1 MVFSSHIFLFY
12 FLPLVLALYYA
23 WGNPRYRL
31 GLLAVASYGFYA
43 WANPPWALIMFGST
57 LVDYFCGLG
66 LIRMSGIRRLPGGRW
81 PAIPAG
87 TPRTRGMLTIVVL
100 SVTANLMCL
109 GFFKYYNFTEENLNR
124 VAEALGGAPWLP
136 VLSVVLPV
144 GVSFYTFK
152 SMSYCID
159 VYRGEAPPM
168 SNFVDFNAFEALF
181 PDLVAGPI
189 IRYGAIESQMRH
201 RTLSAEK
208 FARGV
213 AFFACGMAKK
223 ILLANPMGH
232 IADAAFGARELTA
245 PDAWVG
251 AVAYA
256 FQIYFDFSGYSD
268 MAIGLGLMLGFLF
281 INNFDSPYHA
291 ASITEFWRRWHI
303 SLSTWLRDYLYI
315 PLGGNRRG
323 EARTYLNLMI
333 VMLLGGLWHGA
344 SWNFVIWGGI
354 HGVML
359 AVERA
364 QGKDSLYRRL
374 PHPVRVAVTFAVV
387 CISWVFF
394 RAATL
399 PAAER
404 YVLAMFAGG
413 GDQGVSTDVLRGVMY
428 TPYHLAMLAAAAVV
442 VWSAPQ
448 TWQFTRDLS
457 RSRAALCYGLLV
469 ASVMVM
475 WTQTS
480 NPFLYFQF

>member
-23 WGNPRYRL
+23 WPNKRYRL
-31 GLLAVASYGFYA
+31 GLLAIASYSFYA
-43 WANPPWALIMFGST
+43 WSNPPWALIMFAST
-57 LVDYFCGLG
+57 IIDYFCGLG
-66 LIRMSGIRRLPGGRW
+66 LIQMSGLKKNPDGTW
-81 PAIPAG
+81 PHIPE
-87 TPRTRGMLTIVVL
+87 TTRRTRAMLTIVVM
-100 SVTANLMCL
+100 SVTANMTLL
-109 GFFKYYNFTEENLNR
+109 AFFKYYNFTEENLNR
-124 VAEALGGAPWLP
+124 VAMAFGGREWLP
-136 VLSVVLPV
+136 ILNVVLPV

-168 SNFVDFNAFEALF
+168 SNFVEFNAFEAMF

-189 IRYGAIESQMRH
+189 IRYGAIASQMRN
-201 RTLSAEK
+201 RTLSSEK

-223 ILLANPMGH
+223 ILIANPMGH
-232 IADAAFGARELTA
+232 LADTAFGAHSLHVL
-245 PDAWVG
+245 DAWVG
-251 AVAYA
+251 VVGYA

-281 INNFDSPYHA
+281 INNFDGPYHA

-315 PLGGNRRG
+315 PLGGNRYG
-323 EARTYLNLMI
+323 EARTYFNLMV
-333 VMLLGGLWHGA
+333 VMLLGGLWHGS

-354 HGVML
+354 QGVML
-359 AVERA
+359 AFERW
-364 QGKDSLYRRL
+364 QGKDSFYRRL
-374 PHPVRVAVTFAVV
+374 PHVMRVAITFVIV

-399 PAAER
+399 PAAAR
-404 YVLAMFAGG
+404 FVGALFGIGADGMT
-413 GDQGVSTDVLRGVMY
+413 SDVLRGALY
-428 TPYHLAMLAAAAVV
+428 SPYHLIMLAVAAIL
-442 VWSAPQ
+442 VWGAPQ
-448 TWQFTRDLS
+448 TWQFTRSLTW
-457 RSRAALCYGLLV
+457 SRAAYCFGLLL
-469 ASVMVM
+469 ASVAVM

>member
-23 WGNPRYRL
+23 WPNPRYRL
-31 GLLAVASYGFYA
+31 GLLALASYGFYA

-57 LVDYFCGLG
+57 ILDYFCGLG
-66 LIRMSGIRRLPGGRW
+66 LIWMSGLKREPDGRW
-81 PAIPAG
+81 PIIPADI
-87 TPRTRGMLTIVVL
+87 PRTRGMFLIVVL
-100 SVTANLMCL
+100 SISANLMCL

-124 VAEALGGAPWLP
+124 VAQALGGSGWLP
-136 VLSVVLPV
+136 ILNVVLPV

-168 SNFVDFNAFEALF
+168 SNFIDFNAFEAMF

-189 IRYGAIESQMRH
+189 IRYGAIESQMRN
-201 RTLSAEK
+201 RTLSPEK

-213 AFFACGMAKK
+213 AFFSCGMAKK

-232 IADAAFGARELTA
+232 IADTAFAAQSLT
-245 PDAWVG
+245 PLDAWLGVI
-251 AVAYA
+251 AYA

-281 INNFDSPYHA
+281 INNFDGPYHA
-291 ASITEFWRRWHI
+291 TSITEFWRRWHI

-315 PLGGNRRG
+315 PLGGNRLG
-323 EARTYLNLMI
+323 ELRTYLNLMI

-344 SWNFVIWGGI
+344 SWNFIIWGGI

-359 AVERA
+359 AFERA

-374 PHPVRVAVTFAVV
+374 PHSLRVVLTFGIV

-404 YVLAMFAGG
+404 YIMALFGMGG
-413 GDQGVSTDVLRGVMY
+413 EQATVTEVLRGVMY
-428 TPYHLAMLAAAAVV
+428 TPYHLIMLVITALV
-442 VWSAPQ
+442 VWTAPQ
-448 TWQFTRDLS
+448 TWQFTRSLTWP
-457 RSRAALCYGLLV
+457 RIAFCYGLLLV
-469 ASVMVM
+469 SVMLM

>member
-12 FLPLVLALYYA
+12 FLPLVLGLYYA
-23 WGNPRYRL
+23 WSNPRYRL
-31 GLLAVASYGFYA
+31 GLLAIASYGFYA
-43 WANPPWALIMFGST
+43 WANPPWALIMFAST
-57 LVDYFCGLG
+57 IIDYFCGLG
-66 LIRMSGIRRLPGGRW
+66 LIWMSGLTKQADGRW
-81 PAIPAG
+81 PVIAAS
-87 TPRTRGMLTIVVL
+87 TPRTRWMLTIVIL
-100 SVTANLMCL
+100 SVSANLALL

-124 VAEALGGAPWLP
+124 VAQALGGSDWLP
-136 VLSVVLPV
+136 ILNVVLPV

-168 SNFVDFNAFEALF
+168 SNFIDFNAFEAMF

-189 IRYGAIESQMRH
+189 IRYGAIESQMRN
-201 RTLSAEK
+201 RTLSPEK

-223 ILLANPMGH
+223 ILIANPMGH
-232 IADAAFGARELTA
+232 IADTAFAAQGLHTL
-245 PDAWVG
+245 DAWVG
-251 AVAYA
+251 IIAYA

-281 INNFDSPYHA
+281 INNFDAPYHA

-315 PLGGNRRG
+315 PLGGNRFG
-323 EARTYLNLMI
+323 EARTYLNLMV

-354 HGVML
+354 HGAML
-359 AVERA
+359 AFERA
-364 QGKDSLYRRL
+364 QGKDSFYRRL
-374 PHPVRVAVTFAVV
+374 PHPLRVGITFHIV

-399 PAAER
+399 PTAQRYIASLFGLGSDIGMAAN
-404 YVLAMFAGG
+404 
-413 GDQGVSTDVLRGVMY
+413 VLRGRLY
-428 TPYHLAMLAAAAVV
+428 TPYHLVMLAVAAVV
-442 VWSAPQ
+442 VWNAPQ
-448 TWQFTRDLS
+448 TWQFTRHLTWP
-457 RSRAALCYGLLV
+457 RVAVCYGLLLG
-469 ASVMVM
+469 AVMMM